1 MEEKKKRN
9 LKKYLLLGGFS
20 IVFAAVIFFL
30 VVGQESLL
38 ILKNIGPQSNSDLSS
53 PVHSEGEGDSGIY
66 QSPQQQN
73 PQQNPQQ
80 NLPQN
85 QQTVVSASL
94 SSEDLNK
101 VKESILSSPFIS
113 DLPKKGI
120 VGLHFFT
127 YQDGQR
133 IELNTILI
141 GKDKILTSGNPDLV
155 IILHAKY
162 ISEITPN
169 NLCEV
174 IPRANENGD
183 LGVETSIGET
193 SLLIKYAGILKHRSC
208 FGI

>member
-1 MEEKKKRN
+1 M
-9 LKKYLLLGGFS
+9 L
-20 IVFAAVIFFL
+20 AVTIFFL

-38 ILKNIGPQSNSDLSS
+38 ILKNIGPQSNPEFSS
-53 PVHSEGEGDSGIY
+53 PAHGDGGGGGDSGSDSGIY

-73 PQQNPQQ
+73 QQ
-80 NLPQN
+80 QN
-85 QQTVVSASL
+85 QQAVARASL
-94 SSEDLNK
+94 SAEELSR
-101 VKESILSSPFIS
+101 VKEAILSSPFIS

-127 YQDGQR
+127 YQEGQR
-133 IELNTILI
+133 IELDTILI
-141 GKDKILTSGNPDLV
+141 GKNKILTSGNPDLI

-162 ISEITPN
+162 ISEITPS

-183 LGVETSIGET
+183 LGVETSIGEA